1 MKVGNLAVI
10 VWTEGCKT
18 PPIMGVITAI
28 DSPTPDAPW
37 RDGLHG
43 VERQPI
49 QLLTDASHLWLER
62 GELRVVS

>member
-10 VWTEGCKT
+10 VWTEGCET

-28 DSPTPDAPW
+28 DSPTL
-37 RDGLHG
+37 DGT
-43 VERQPI
+43 RQPI

-62 GELRVVS
+62 GELRKVS